1 MRTGIFWLS
10 VCLSICYVF
19 SENHYVNRW
28 AAEIHGGHEEAK
40 RVARE
45 HGYRIVKK
53 VQFRFLKKYFFDKTL
68 LFQNLYNYLAFL
80 I

>member
-1 MRTGIFWLS
+1 
-10 VCLSICYVF
+10 
-19 SENHYVNRW
+19 VNRW